1 MLPPPTGLRGGFA
14 TYRFPAAS
22 RAMPAALLSAVLSP
36 AIVRIGMTSPL
47 APAANT
53 TTPGARLKLVTESAP
68 LPLTGLVGPS
78 LHEQTA
84 RRGAMCSQRTGERE
98 DSRRSVI
105 LSPHDPIAPPR

>member
-1 MLPPPTGLRGGFA
+1 MLPPPTGLRGGLA

-68 LPLTGLVGPS
+68 PPLTGLVGPS
-78 LHEQTA
+78 LQDRKSTTSELQ
-84 RRGAMCSQRTGERE
+84 SQSNLVCR
-98 DSRRSVI
+98 
-105 LSPHDPIAPPR
+105 LL